1 MNSNESFD
9 RTASHM
15 AGEYVSNTESVAYI
29 NKDDGLVCAK
39 CFNPLYTHPA
49 KTLTD
54 EEILESF
61 AFYFGSTLNNK
72 AYNDGAILFAK
83 DILRKAQEK

>member
-1 MNSNESFD
+1 MTTQELIEALDQQYGNPN
-9 RTASHM
+9 A
-15 AGEYVSNTESVAYI
+15 
-29 NKDDGLVCAK
+29 KGLELIQEAIEHLRKYEAMFKATGV
-39 CFNPLYTHPA
+39 
-49 KTLTD
+49 TLTD
-54 EEILESF
+54 KEILESF